1 MLALLIL
8 SPLVAL
14 AQKLN
19 PPTSDP
25 RPTCNR
31 RVCATQ
37 RVLVKIYIDDLLWEQ
52 YTSWNKRQRGG
63 VGLSLDQRVSGV
75 VDGINSHL
83 ARLDNGGFEV
93 VVAGTSTKISQS
105 DVKLGSTFV
114 DRNDRNR
121 TKNFSPKDIVAQTFA
136 FQEAV
141 HKLPRGLK
149 QEVNLRILF
158 MREGPHPSLGTAEE
172 MCICDQH
179 PVFNYGCVAIFAI
192 RHLDQW
198 TFHTSIFAH
207 EIGHALGAAEHDDK
221 HYRHSSGDRLIMWS
235 KVGSYD
241 VCSISFG
248 LPTRWVRMPTFGRQ
262 CQELPSH
269 PQTTL
274 V

>member
-1 MLALLIL
+1 M
-8 SPLVAL
+8 V
-14 AQKLN
+14 
-19 PPTSDP
+19 
-25 RPTCNR
+25 
-31 RVCATQ
+31 
-37 RVLVKIYIDDLLWEQ
+37 E
-52 YTSWNKRQRGG
+52 
-63 VGLSLDQRVSGV
+63 
-75 VDGINSHL
+75 GINSHL

-93 VVAGTSTKISQS
+93 VVAGTATKISRS
-105 DVKLGSTFV
+105 DVRLANTFV

-207 EIGHALGAAEHDDK
+207 EIGHTLGAEEHDDE
-221 HYRHSSGDRLIMWS
+221 HYQNNDDERLLMWS
-235 KVGSYD
+235 KVLLYD
-241 VCSISFG
+241 ILSIFFG
-248 LPTRWVRMPTFGRQ
+248 LSHNALMYIYIQISGAPQVGRNATIWSPEARTAIASTNHS
-262 CQELPSH
+262 CLNSPGI
-269 PQTTL
+269 

>member
-1 MLALLIL
+1 MLTVLFL
-8 SPLVAL
+8 SPLLVVLSKKL
-14 AQKLN
+14 A

-25 RPTCNR
+25 KPKCNR
-31 RVCATQ
+31 KVCSKTRVWAK
-37 RVLVKIYIDDLLWEQ
+37 VYIDDLLWEQ
-52 YTSWNKRQRGG
+52 YISWNKQQRGH
-63 VGLSLDQRVSGV
+63 VDLSLEQRVSRV

-93 VVAGTSTKISQS
+93 VVAGTATKISQS
-105 DVKLGSTFV
+105 DVRLASTFV

-121 TKNFSPKDIVAQTFA
+121 TKNFSRKDIVAQTFA

-207 EIGHALGAAEHDDK
+207 EIGHTLGAEEHDDE
-221 HYRHSSGDRLIMWS
+221 HYQNNNDERLLMWS
-235 KVGSYD
+235 KVG
-241 VCSISFG
+241 
-248 LPTRWVRMPTFGRQ
+248 L
-262 CQELPSH
+262 
-269 PQTTL
+269 
-274 V
+274 